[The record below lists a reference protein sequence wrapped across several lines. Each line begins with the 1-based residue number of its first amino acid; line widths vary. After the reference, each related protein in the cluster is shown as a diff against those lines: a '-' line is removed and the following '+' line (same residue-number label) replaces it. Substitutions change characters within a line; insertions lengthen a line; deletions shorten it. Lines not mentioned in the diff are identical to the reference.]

1 VISKFR
7 GRNFF
12 KGVECNI
19 PSVDIGILPVKRVRG
34 PMFMGSEYDGEC
46 LSNDNSQA

>member
-12 KGVECNI
+12 KG
-19 PSVDIGILPVKRVRG
+19 GRV
-34 PMFMGSEYDGEC
+34 
-46 LSNDNSQA
+46 